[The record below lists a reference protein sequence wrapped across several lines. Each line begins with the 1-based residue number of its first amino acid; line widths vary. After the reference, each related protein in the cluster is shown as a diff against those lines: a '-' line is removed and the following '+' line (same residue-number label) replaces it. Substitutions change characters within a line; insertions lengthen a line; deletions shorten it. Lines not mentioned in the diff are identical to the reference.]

1 MNDLYYIYMHI
12 CLDMREKSHWHWKE
26 RESIT
31 WANQKQQCQLDHFL
45 SLSFE
50 RSWSSIFARATW
62 LLDKLQLL
70 FNDPNCDFLFKY
82 VRGRLCKWVR
92 FLREHWHN
100 FTHSPTTMHTHTHT
114 HTLACVYVF
123 VHSLASFQ
131 CKVNLDL
138 IKAAAR
144 RHCHFLCNTFHT
156 QPSSHS
162 LYWLSVCVC
171 D

>member
-1 MNDLYYIYMHI
+1 MCVGVCVYLYMYTQVLCECLVNKGAKVSKYRWMIYITYICIFALICVKSHI
-12 CLDMREKSHWHWKE
+12 GIEKSASRLHE
-26 RESIT
+26 Q
-31 WANQKQQCQLDHFL
+31 NQQQQRQLDHFP

-70 FNDPNCDFLFKY
+70 FNAPNCAFLFKY

-114 HTLACVYVF
+114 HLHVYMYLYTLWP
-123 VHSLASFQ
+123 ASNA
-131 CKVNLDL
+131 KW
-138 IKAAAR
+138 I
-144 RHCHFLCNTFHT
+144 
-156 QPSSHS
+156 
-162 LYWLSVCVC
+162 
-171 D
+171 